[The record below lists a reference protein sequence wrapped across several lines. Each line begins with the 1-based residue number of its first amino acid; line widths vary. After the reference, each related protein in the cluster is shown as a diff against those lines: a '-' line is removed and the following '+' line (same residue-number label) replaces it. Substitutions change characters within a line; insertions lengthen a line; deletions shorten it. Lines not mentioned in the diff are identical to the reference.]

1 LEKKYMKSDTEKN
14 RAPFSDYPDLL
25 DVEQLSNM
33 LGISTKTA
41 YKMLRSGNIESIR
54 IGRDYKIAK
63 INVLKFLNLL
73 P

>member
-1 LEKKYMKSDTEKN
+1 MKSDTEKN
-14 RAPFSDYPDLL
+14 RDPFSDYPDLL

>member
-1 LEKKYMKSDTEKN
+1 MKSNTEKN

>member
-1 LEKKYMKSDTEKN
+1 MKSDTEKN
-14 RAPFSDYPDLL
+14 RDPFSDYPDLL
-25 DVEQLSNM
+25 DVEQPSNM